1 MAYSQ
6 IPHTLC
12 FAKEVH
18 DLEGVLGVGGEISYS
33 KVKQG
38 PEFNFYSHIKSWMWG
53 HALTITSP
61 ERWL

>member
-38 PEFNFYSHIKSWMWG
+38 PEFNF
-53 HALTITSP
+53 
-61 ERWL
+61 